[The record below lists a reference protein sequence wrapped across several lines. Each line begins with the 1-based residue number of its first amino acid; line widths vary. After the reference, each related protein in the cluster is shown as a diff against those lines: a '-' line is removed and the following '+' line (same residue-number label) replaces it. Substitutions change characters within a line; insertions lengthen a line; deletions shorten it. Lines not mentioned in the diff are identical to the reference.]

1 MRARP
6 LSFAACLAAL
16 LCAAS
21 PRAYASSVTE
31 LVREAREH
39 EAANRDELAAR
50 RYTEAL
56 ALDPTYGDAYLGLG
70 ALRARRGDAREAE
83 RVYSVALAHVP
94 TLRAA
99 LVGRAEAR
107 WALGFHDD
115 AEQDM
120 EEYVRAQDDPA
131 ALRELARWYGT
142 DERVPAALA
151 AWRRL
156 RALAPH
162 AGDASLEREARTM
175 VRALQILVG
184 EADPVMVP
192 AEPTRIRRGIA
203 ALARRG
209 G

>member
-1 MRARP
+1 
-6 LSFAACLAAL
+6 
-16 LCAAS
+16 
-21 PRAYASSVTE
+21 VTE

-39 EAANRDELAAR
+39 EAANRDDLAVR

-120 EEYVRAQDDPA
+120 EDYVRGQDDPA

-156 RALAPH
+156 RAL
-162 AGDASLEREARTM
+162 EREARTM

-184 EADPVMVP
+184 EADPVIVP
-192 AEPTRIRRGIA
+192 AEPTRTRRGIA